1 MHSVNKN
8 QLPIDEP
15 LLYVRLPSI
24 GLYPKVTKVLAPTEL
39 EKKCLK
45 LLLSN
50 IQYECTGRTT
60 CAVSRSW
67 RTIQHNGSLYTPTF
81 ASVINKY
88 RSFCNDSYS
97 TSSWLPFF
105 VSLRDSITRF
115 FASGFF
121 HETSSPK
128 PLKIMSWSFQ
138 IFSKFAEIFARRGA
152 PLVSTTLVANL
163 PPVST
168 TPAEN

>member
-1 MHSVNKN
+1 MAKII
-8 QLPIDEP
+8 LTTYF
-15 LLYVRLPSI
+15 LLYPSHNVF
-24 GLYPKVTKVLAPTEL
+24 GSPEL
-39 EKKCLK
+39 EKKFLK
-45 LLLSN
+45 LLHPN

-88 RSFCNDSYS
+88 RSFCNDSYC

-115 FASGFF
+115 FASDFF
-121 HETSSPK
+121 LASSSPK
-128 PLKIMSWSFQ
+128 LLKITLGSFR
-138 IFSKFAEIFARRGA
+138 IVSKIREDIRKSRC
-152 PLVSTTLVANL
+152 TTGINDTGVNNGNNIRLL
-163 PPVST
+163 
-168 TPAEN
+168 TP